1 MELGEKKLVVQ
12 RASVGAHKH
21 DHTAPSTMFM
31 PMVVKEDDAT
41 RVVQL
46 MNMVTPEE
54 LEDDEEYQGM
64 CFIWML
70 NVGSYTKHL
79 VCRYLGGCSRGMW
92 QVWSYRRY
100 EDS

>member
-54 LEDDEEYQGM
+54 LEDDDEYQGISITDGWDM
-64 CFIWML
+64 DMD
-70 NVGSYTKHL
+70 
-79 VCRYLGGCSRGMW
+79 LGLTHD
-92 QVWSYRRY
+92 V
-100 EDS
+100 